1 MMGLLVFKEQL
12 KTFYGEYSFVIDPI
26 GRSILAL
33 AVFLLLNG
41 SLGFMEILKNPV
53 VIGVACLLSAFL
65 PLGFLTWVAAAF
77 LLLHLY
83 SLSLELA
90 VVAGILVLTV
100 AILYCGFQPGNTI
113 LMVVGPLLFFLKV
126 PYLLPLLVGLSCG
139 LSALVPMCFGVFIY
153 YLAIYARQNAGV
165 LAAAGTIDITQKYMR
180 ILNSLFANKM
190 MLLMVAAFAAAAA
203 AVFLIRN
210 LPVDHAWTIAIV
222 VGTAVELAAIF
233 VGQSTMDV
241 SLSIGPLA
249 MGTLLSVVLAF
260 IFQFFVFAVDYSR
273 TEFLQFQDDEYYYYV
288 KAVPKIAVTAP
299 DVKVQRINKRK
310 EL

>member
-12 KTFYGEYSFVIDPI
+12 KTFYGGYSYVIDPI
-26 GRSILAL
+26 KKAVLSLT
-33 AVFLLLNG
+33 VFLLLNG
-41 SLGFMEILKNPV
+41 SLGFMEFLKNPAV
-53 VIGVACLLSAFL
+53 VAAASLLGAFL
-65 PLGFLTWVAAAF
+65 PLGMLTWMAAAF

-90 VVAGILVLTV
+90 VITGILVLIV
-100 AILYCGFQPGNTI
+100 AIVYCGLQPGYTI
-113 LMVVGPLLFFLKV
+113 LMVMGPLLFFLRV

-153 YLAIYARQNAGV
+153 YLVVYARQNAGV
-165 LAAAGTIDITQKYMR
+165 LAAAGTIDITQKYMQ
-180 ILNSLFANKM
+180 ILNSLLANKM
-190 MLLMVAAFAAAAA
+190 MLLMVAAAALAAA
-203 AVFLIRN
+203 AVYFIRS
-210 LPVDHAWTIAIV
+210 LPIDHAWTIAIV

-241 SLSIGPLA
+241 SLSIGSLA
-249 MGTLLSVVLAF
+249 VGTLVSVAAAF
-260 IFQFFVFAVDYSR
+260 IFQFFAFAVDYSR

>member
-165 LAAAGTIDITQKYMR
+165 LAAAGTIDITQKYMQ

-190 MLLMVAAFAAAAA
+190 MLLMVAAFAAA

>member
-12 KTFYGEYSFVIDPI
+12 KTFYGGYSYVIDPI
-26 GRSILAL
+26 KKAVLSLT
-33 AVFLLLNG
+33 VFLLLNG
-41 SLGFMEILKNPV
+41 SLGFMEFLKNPAV
-53 VIGVACLLSAFL
+53 VAAASLLGAFL
-65 PLGFLTWVAAAF
+65 PLGMLTWMAAAF

-90 VVAGILVLTV
+90 VITGILVLIV
-100 AILYCGFQPGNTI
+100 AIVYCGLQPGYTI
-113 LMVVGPLLFFLKV
+113 LMVMGPLLFFLRV

-153 YLAIYARQNAGV
+153 YLVVYARQNAGV
-165 LAAAGTIDITQKYMR
+165 LAAAGTIDITQKYMQ
-180 ILNSLFANKM
+180 ILNSLLANKM
-190 MLLMVAAFAAAAA
+190 MLLMVAAAARAAA
-203 AVFLIRN
+203 AVSFIRS
-210 LPVDHAWTIAIV
+210 LPIDHAWTIAIV

-241 SLSIGPLA
+241 SLSIGSLA
-249 MGTLLSVVLAF
+249 VGTLVSVAAAF
-260 IFQFFVFAVDYSR
+260 IFQFFAFAVDYSR

>member
-165 LAAAGTIDITQKYMR
+165 LAAAGTIDITQKYMQ

-190 MLLMVAAFAAAAA
+190 MLLMVAAFAA

>member
-12 KTFYGEYSFVIDPI
+12 KTFYGGYSYVIDPI
-26 GRSILAL
+26 KKAVLSLT
-33 AVFLLLNG
+33 VFLLLNG
-41 SLGFMEILKNPV
+41 SLGFMEFLKNPAV
-53 VIGVACLLSAFL
+53 VAAASLLGAFL
-65 PLGFLTWVAAAF
+65 PLGMLTWMAAAF

-90 VVAGILVLTV
+90 VITGILVLIV
-100 AILYCGFQPGNTI
+100 AIVYCGLQPGYTI
-113 LMVVGPLLFFLKV
+113 LMVVGPLLFFLRV

-153 YLAIYARQNAGV
+153 YLVVYARQNAGV
-165 LAAAGTIDITQKYMR
+165 LAAAGTIDITQKYMQ
-180 ILNSLFANKM
+180 ILNSLLANKM
-190 MLLMVAAFAAAAA
+190 MLLMAAAAA
-203 AVFLIRN
+203 LAAAAVYFIRS
-210 LPVDHAWTIAIV
+210 LPIDHAWTIAIV

-241 SLSIGPLA
+241 SLSIGSLA
-249 MGTLLSVVLAF
+249 VGTLVSVAAAF
-260 IFQFFVFAVDYSR
+260 IFQFFAFAVDYSR

>member
-1 MMGLLVFKEQL
+1 MQ
-12 KTFYGEYSFVIDPI
+12 
-26 GRSILAL
+26 
-33 AVFLLLNG
+33 
-41 SLGFMEILKNPV
+41 
-53 VIGVACLLSAFL
+53 
-65 PLGFLTWVAAAF
+65 
-77 LLLHLY
+77 
-83 SLSLELA
+83 
-90 VVAGILVLTV
+90 
-100 AILYCGFQPGNTI
+100 
-113 LMVVGPLLFFLKV
+113 
-126 PYLLPLLVGLSCG
+126 
-139 LSALVPMCFGVFIY
+139 
-153 YLAIYARQNAGV
+153 
-165 LAAAGTIDITQKYMR
+165 

>member
-12 KTFYGEYSFVIDPI
+12 KTFYGGYSFVIDPI
-26 GRSILAL
+26 GRGILSL
-33 AVFLLLNG
+33 AVILLLNG

-53 VIGVACLLSAFL
+53 IVAVACLFGAFL
-65 PLGFLTWVAAAF
+65 PLGMLTWMGAVF

-83 SLSLELA
+83 GLSLELA
-90 VVAGILVLTV
+90 VITGILVLIV
-100 AILYCGFQPGNTI
+100 AIVYCGFQPGNTI
-113 LMVVGPLLFFLKV
+113 LMVVAPLLFFLRV

-153 YLAIYARQNAGV
+153 YLVVYARQNAGV
-165 LAAAGTIDITQKYMR
+165 LAAAGTIDITQKYMQ
-180 ILNSLFANKM
+180 ILNSLLANKM
-190 MLLMVAAFAAAAA
+190 MLLMAAACALA
-203 AVFLIRN
+203 AVAVYLIRS
-210 LPVDHAWTIAIV
+210 LPIDHAWTIAIV

-241 SLSIGPLA
+241 SLSIGTLA
-249 MGTLLSVVLAF
+249 AGTFMSVVAAF
-260 IFQFFVFAVDYSR
+260 VFQFFVFAVDYSR

>member
-12 KTFYGEYSFVIDPI
+12 KTFYGGYSYVIDPI
-26 GRSILAL
+26 KKAVLSLT
-33 AVFLLLNG
+33 VFLLLNG
-41 SLGFMEILKNPV
+41 SLGFMEFLKNPAV
-53 VIGVACLLSAFL
+53 VAAASLLGAFL
-65 PLGFLTWVAAAF
+65 PLGMLTWMAAAF

-90 VVAGILVLTV
+90 VITGILVLIV
-100 AILYCGFQPGNTI
+100 AIVYCGLQPGYTI
-113 LMVVGPLLFFLKV
+113 LMVVGPLLFFLRV

-153 YLAIYARQNAGV
+153 YLVVYARQNAGV
-165 LAAAGTIDITQKYMR
+165 LAAAGTIDITQKYMQ
-180 ILNSLFANKM
+180 ILNSLLANKM
-190 MLLMVAAFAAAAA
+190 MLLMVAAAALAAA
-203 AVFLIRN
+203 AVYFIRS
-210 LPVDHAWTIAIV
+210 LPIDHAWTIAIV

-241 SLSIGPLA
+241 SLSIGSLA
-249 MGTLLSVVLAF
+249 VGTLVSVAAAF
-260 IFQFFVFAVDYSR
+260 IFQFFAFAVDYSR

>member
-12 KTFYGEYSFVIDPI
+12 KTFYGGYSYVIDPI
-26 GRSILAL
+26 KKAAL
-33 AVFLLLNG
+33 SLTVFLLLNG
-41 SLGFMEILKNPV
+41 SLGFMEFLKNPAV
-53 VIGVACLLSAFL
+53 VAAASLLGAFL
-65 PLGFLTWVAAAF
+65 PLGMLTWMAAAF

-90 VVAGILVLTV
+90 VITGILVLIV
-100 AILYCGFQPGNTI
+100 AIVYCGLQPGYTI
-113 LMVVGPLLFFLKV
+113 LMVMGPLLFFLRV

-153 YLAIYARQNAGV
+153 YLVVYARQNAGV
-165 LAAAGTIDITQKYMR
+165 LAAAGTIDITQKYMQ
-180 ILNSLFANKM
+180 ILNSLLANKM
-190 MLLMVAAFAAAAA
+190 MLLMVAAAALAAA
-203 AVFLIRN
+203 AVYFIRS
-210 LPVDHAWTIAIV
+210 LPIDHAWTIAIV

-241 SLSIGPLA
+241 SLSIGSLA
-249 MGTLLSVVLAF
+249 VGTLVSVAAAF
-260 IFQFFVFAVDYSR
+260 IFQFFAFAVDYSR

>member
-165 LAAAGTIDITQKYMR
+165 LAAAGTIDITQKYMQ

-190 MLLMVAAFAAAAA
+190 MLLMVAAFAAAA